1 MIAKKNKKVKTLI
14 AEFKRRVIFGILLF
28 SVIFLLYTNIKIMEE
43 RKRAEKELEKIEVQI
58 ETKEKEKDRYNF
70 ELGKSDT
77 EEYLEE
83 IAREELGL
91 QKEGE
96 QIIIIK
102 KQGDTESTEQIE
114 NRSFID
120 KVINWFKE
128 LLPE

>member
-1 MIAKKNKKVKTLI
+1 MIAKKNKKVKTFI

>member
-43 RKRAEKELEKIEVQI
+43 RKRAEKELEKIEAQI